1 MHTCKSRGCRGHWA
15 PAGGRHRGN
24 IAGSSKAN
32 FPTLS
37 NVSQAV
43 QHRECQTEYACRID
57 LAGGTRLGHQR
68 LRKLRDTPGKYMT
81 WCPEGVAETT
91 RRGLGQAKGVQEAGG

>member
-1 MHTCKSRGCRGHWA
+1 M
-15 PAGGRHRGN
+15 
-24 IAGSSKAN
+24 
-32 FPTLS
+32 
-37 NVSQAV
+37 
-43 QHRECQTEYACRID
+43 
-57 LAGGTRLGHQR
+57 GHQR